1 MANEKNLRPA
11 EYKLS
16 QEEAKKGG
24 IASGKARKKKSDAKK
39 MAKMFMELPLDN
51 NSKKILVERGVEE
64 DNVGYMVAMISG
76 LVSKVVNQGDR
87 AAFEE
92 ILDLIG
98 QNDKTKN
105 DRKKLRREL
114 EFRERELEIRER
126 ELLLKEKE
134 FEAKRGNSEGESV
147 DRNSNIMSAIKALGI
162 GENNGG
168 N

>member
-1 MANEKNLRPA
+1 MANKKNLIPQA
-11 EYKLS
+11 HVLS
-16 QEEAKKGG
+16 VEEQSRGG
-24 IASGKARKKKSDAKK
+24 VASGKARNKKTDAKK
-39 MAKMFMELPLDN
+39 MAKMFMELPLDDK
-51 NSKKILVERGVEE
+51 SKKILVQRGVEE

-98 QNDKTKN
+98 QNDKTKS

-114 EFRERELEIRER
+114 EFRERELAIRER
-126 ELLLKEKE
+126 ELLLREKE